1 MKHPIILILILLCTI
16 GMLGAQDWTKFYSS
30 LTSGPTPAGHLLTN
44 NNGEL
49 IFYYINSE
57 GITTQ
62 TPADPYL
69 GIDGWSIAPMDH
81 STHGYVGLKRS
92 NPSIMVNPIYF
103 DDTTIA
109 PSHSKF
115 IPVESDPQADHAFNL
130 NHLDI
135 LGTKVAFSDTKLY
148 YSIKNNAT
156 SFPTGSGITFY
167 SYMAVLAD
175 PNADPGQN
183 PTVFGLMYTV
193 DVAGVISPGL
203 YKITGTGVS
212 DLERIGDVE
221 SSIDS
226 ANGVLTLS
234 CNLADLYNVPEFS
247 SWFDPDYP
255 LIGSQAITSRIS
267 LTGGNQTSD
276 TTSGANILL
285 LPKRLNPVNESV
297 PVISN
302 PQSAWEG
309 GMLTLRITYQDE
321 DLNPPSDIFVH
332 YAGNTYIVYPLNLQ
346 GFEQPVEFI
355 SQPFP
360 APQNW
365 DYANFI
371 YSVSGETYEYSF
383 QNPVSN
389 ADELAPA
396 ARLKIYPNPTAGMLS
411 YSFGDDAA
419 KPMGS
424 QTIRIYNLRGQLVS
438 EYPAQRADGTLD
450 LSALPAGIYYL
461 FHGSESRRFLKL

>member
-1 MKHPIILILILLCTI
+1 MKAIKLILLILICSI
-16 GMLGAQDWTKFYSS
+16 GLVYAQAWTKFYSS
-30 LTSGPTPAGHLLTN
+30 LSLGTTPAGHLLTN
-44 NNGEL
+44 NSGDL
-49 IFYYINSE
+49 SFYYIDDDGVLMPSGANSYC
-57 GITTQ
+57 GL
-62 TPADPYL
+62 D
-69 GIDGWSIAPMDH
+69 DWSIAEMGPSSH
-81 STHGYVGLKRS
+81 EYVGLRRV
-92 NPSIMVNPIYF
+92 NPSVMVNPIYF
-103 DDTTIA
+103 DDELETPAQT
-109 PSHSKF
+109 KF
-115 IPVESDPQADHAFNL
+115 IPLESDPQADHAFNL

-193 DVAGVISPGL
+193 DVPGVISPGL

-212 DLERIGDVE
+212 DLVRIGDIN

-234 CNLADLYNVPEFS
+234 CNLADLTAVPEFS

-309 GMLTLRITYQDE
+309 GMLTLRITYQDA

-332 YAGNTYIVYPLNLQ
+332 YAGNAYFVYPLNLQ

-438 EYPAQRADGTLD
+438 EYPAQRADGNLD